1 MAKTEYNIKASEEF
15 IRQVLADNFSQ
26 SVDAEALREA
36 AEKLCG
42 AIPEQ
47 RQQAA

>member
-1 MAKTEYNIKASEEF
+1 MAKTESNLKASEEF
-15 IRQVLADNFSQ
+15 IRRVLEDNFSQ
-26 SVDAEALREA
+26 SLDAETLREA

-42 AIPEQ
+42 AIPEP